1 MEDGNKNFDLVSL
14 IRIGDVDVHRVI
26 RNNPAVRV
34 GDLMYL
40 LQKFE
45 NKAPNGRDALGRIAS
60 LEADGN
66 DLNVLTDTASS
77 LMEIGCTKLIPAFED
92 IVKVGARGRASFAA
106 ENAKKV
112 LEDFNRL
119 CTRIAS
125 AKKAAATI
133 DDTDGNII
141 SQGDFIKKPLKE
153 AIVLLEK
160 QEATRKLRILA
171 IDDAPVM
178 IKTISSVLN
187 AEYKV
192 YGMTDPTMVEK
203 FLEQITPDLFLLDYQ
218 MPKINGFELIPVI
231 RKFEEHKDTPIIF
244 LTSLGTVDYVSS
256 ALALGA
262 RDFIVKPF
270 QSDNLLE
277 KVARHIVRRKLITG
291 GS

>member
-1 MEDGNKNFDLVSL
+1 MGDENKNFDLVSL
-14 IRIGDVDVHRVI
+14 IRMGDVDVHRVI

-34 GDLMYL
+34 TDLMYL

-45 NKAPNGRDALGRIAS
+45 NQVPKGRDALGRIAS
-60 LEADGN
+60 LEADGS
-66 DLNVLTDTASS
+66 DLNVLTETASS
-77 LMEIGCTKLIPAFED
+77 LTEIGCTKLIPAFEE
-92 IVKVGARGRASFAA
+92 IVKVGTRGRASYAA
-106 ENAKKV
+106 ENAKKA
-112 LEDFNRL
+112 LDDFDRL
-119 CTRIAS
+119 CTRIMS

-133 DDTDGNII
+133 DDTGGNNI
-141 SQGDFIKKPLKE
+141 SAGDFSKKSLKE

-178 IKTISSVLN
+178 IKTISAVLN
-187 AEYKV
+187 TEYKV

-277 KVARHIVRRKLITG
+277 KVGRHIVRRKLIQG
-291 GS
+291 GA